1 MAKFEITSPDGKR
14 FEVTAPDGASEDEIL
29 SFAQQQTGVQDDAK
43 SDHVEQDNRSWTD
56 AIKDSGKAIMGGV
69 HAGVGDAIGAGIEF
83 YGEKT
88 DSPNAQE
95 FGRDM
100 RTFQQ
105 KIGKEYSDSMS
116 ERGQALDQKQ
126 LFDGVVPNLDGD
138 FLPSLG
144 QKALRSLPG
153 MVVTAPVGGVV
164 AQGIAKAGGA
174 VIPGVAGKIISGA
187 ASPVGGNSIRQAIA
201 QQGITRALTDRALAL
216 APTAIGYGGAEGAL
230 AGLQSSA
237 QIRSE
242 IEQIPFDQLA
252 ETSPLFAKYTDEAGG
267 DMEAARNR
275 LAKEAAEDVAVR
287 TAISTGGFGILT
299 GGGALGG
306 AARAVKASGGKG
318 ALIEGAKGFIRGS
331 KEEAIQE
338 FPQSGGEAYIT
349 NLAKKKYIDP
359 AIDATDGVLSQAME
373 GMAVGAATGGVFG
386 GSGGIVRGYRNNQNV
401 GANETG
407 DQSTGEQVSA
417 DDIYGAPEQPISA
430 VQPTESD
437 KALYTPKSLTALDR
451 VNEIDT
457 SLVSAPDMPQ
467 AEIDALT
474 NEREHITESW
484 PKAAPGAETSFSTET
499 GARLNGQYALMEA
512 GDLTTSHDENLR
524 PVQTYPTELQPRERE
539 RHASEMQVQQIV
551 GRLDPAR
558 LGESGDVATG
568 APIVGADGL
577 VESGNAR
584 TIALKRVYQANG
596 QKASD
601 YKQFIKDNASRF
613 GIAPESVDAMQK
625 PVLVRIRQTPVNRAE
640 FARQANAS
648 TVARMS
654 PSEQAKSDA
663 MQMDSLDDLN
673 PDEQGDFMSGTSRPF
688 VRRFMAKLPV
698 TEQSGLIDSSG
709 QLSQTGYTRIRNAVL
724 AKAYGDSP
732 VLLRMVESVD
742 DDLRNV
748 SKALLRVAPN
758 IAKAREAI
766 GEGALHDADITP
778 DLMAAVEE
786 LSELKKKGVSVE
798 DALAQAGIFGDKL
811 SPESKQILML
821 LNEAARSPRRI
832 AEFIQ
837 SYLDALT
844 AAGNPGQE
852 DIFGGKTT
860 PAKSDLMEVARR
872 AVNGEPTTRS
882 TDAENN
888 GVTQEDRSQPQ
899 DAQGNQA
906 GNSRNETAEGNPNNE
921 WVAFP
926 PDSGT
931 LGVPRAEMPQVKSEH
946 RGALTQFLKGRGIE
960 SRTLDIPAADLKPT
974 QAEFS
979 RKKAAAW
986 KEVRDG
992 VDRSVLASSD
1002 GHVLDGHHQWVAA
1015 LALNEPVK
1023 VIQFDAPIKK
1033 LLDEVKQFPSVERS
1047 EGGSV
1052 DARREAINQQWNEA
1066 LADLGAIV
1074 RDHANV
1080 ARVIPEDTPGLMPT
1094 LVKLFEVGIA
1104 EVGHDMKVLMAH
1116 VKNALKKIPEFKS
1129 VWNKIDNATYRKAA
1143 LKALDNTDAAPQG
1156 DLFSARKPKADQG
1169 GLFDSQP
1176 KVGAGKTAM
1185 IDGRPYDMK
1194 RDNYKPISVA
1204 EFVKPDA
1211 LSRIDSAVEQYYKDK
1226 PDPGV
1231 TQTDRAKAEA
1241 LIVPMLEK
1249 AKAAKAEYDQKII
1262 DIAKKTGAVGQIL
1275 ADVKS
1280 LDRAVPKMVRDYRFD
1295 VSMLMDILRS
1305 TLIVNSYDE
1314 AQAIVDAI
1322 EAEFDVVRVKNV
1334 TESAVVSSALVPS
1347 RQLLS
1352 SGYRNVLV
1360 NVNLPNGLVAEIQ
1373 INTPAM
1379 LSAKANQGHRLY
1391 ELERDLSEGNETR
1404 AAIEAIERELYQL
1417 AAAFDAT
1424 GGPEAKSP
1432 LRGSA
1437 SRGSNSERSNEKMNT
1452 LPSGNL
1458 TQSSPLEE
1466 TTNSQPFG
1474 NSSGTFI
1481 SSTSSDIV
1489 ANNLDSSYTETE
1501 NKSRSDSSGQY
1512 GRTGSSGAQEQ
1523 GSGTAQGSQ
1532 GRRGTQRVRQGQ
1544 GGGNQFTDDLFGAP
1558 DSSEPGARKDQR
1570 PAGESGDNEQRDTG
1584 GTRNRA
1590 GRATGIPAGRDIPAK
1605 SGLNYQFSDA
1615 DLTYEGGWLTK
1626 ARQNVDAVELIKK
1639 LEAEGR
1645 QATRDEQAILAKFIG
1660 WGASGIRNQIFSTR
1674 PWELDKQWK
1683 ELRERVRGLL
1693 TADEM
1698 ATAERSTQYAH
1709 YTSRAV
1715 VQSMWKAMDRM
1726 GFKGGAILEPGA
1738 GIGIFPGLMTPA
1750 MSTNSVYT
1758 GIEFD
1763 NITGAILKQLFPDER
1778 IAVESFVDSALP
1790 DNFYD
1795 VAIGNPPFAN
1805 IPILSDPRYKK
1816 LAFSLHDYFFAKSI
1830 DKVKPGGLM
1839 VYVTSRYTM
1848 DKQGDKARK
1857 YLSDR
1862 AELIG
1867 AIRLPQTAFMKNA
1880 GTEVVTD
1887 VLFLRKF
1894 QSSPG
1899 GRLGATT
1906 DGNNTTRQPWIGVQ
1920 QIETPEGQATINEYF
1935 AAHPEMVLGTHSLK
1949 GSMYGKDEYTVL
1961 PKEGDIEAQ
1970 FDAAVENLPKDIYQA
1985 TGTAAK
1991 AAQVR
1996 EIDFNPKAQKEGNYY
2011 LSDAG
2016 ILMQREGGV
2025 GVRADAGKNEKTVAL
2040 LKDYVRL
2047 RDTLLQSHYDQLNDG
2062 PWDDSLKALQKAY
2075 RDFTKK
2081 HGNLLQNKAFERITK
2096 KQDEDTGET
2105 IEDTV
2110 TWRRFDLRNKIS
2122 DDPDSTLVES
2132 LEVLNEETGEIT
2144 PSPWLS
2150 SRILNKPSSP
2160 RIETPH
2166 DALLSVLNDTG
2177 KVDIPLI
2184 AERLGID
2191 EQEAIAMLGT
2201 AVYESPSAGWQM
2213 ADEYLSGN
2221 VKKKLKEAQE
2231 SVKTDRRYERNIEAL
2246 INAQPAPV
2254 PPSDITAAI
2263 GMNWIPESDYEKFL
2277 KEKAGVTAKI
2287 TYTERAG
2294 QWTVT
2299 AKSGDSTAAATSDW
2313 GTLDR
2318 NAADI
2323 LQHALSGNP
2332 IRVTRT
2338 EGSGVDKKTV
2348 FDAASTEAANQKL
2361 AQMREAFADWLW
2373 KDGQRTDELTRVY
2386 NDKFNTTVSRSFDGR
2401 HLTLPGKTSTIN
2413 VFDHVKRGAWRI
2425 IQSGNTYLAHS
2436 VGAGKTWAAVI
2447 SAMEQKRLGLIKK
2460 PMMVVPNHML
2470 QQFAREWLQL
2480 YPTAKLMVADEKQ
2493 FHTDNRRRFVSRVAL
2508 SDVDGVIITHS
2519 AFKLLDLDPE
2529 FKEKMITEQLDYL
2542 RAALEEAGGEEGQR
2556 SRDPKVRDIQNRI
2569 EKMEQKLEAAMSS
2582 DGKDKNVRFD
2592 QLGVDQIYVDEAH
2605 EFRKLAFTTLR
2616 QVKGIDSSG
2625 SDRAFDLWMKTR
2637 WLEQKKPGRSLVMM
2651 SGTPITN
2658 TLAELYSVQRFMS
2671 PQALEDRGLQDFDAW
2686 ASMFGQENTEI
2697 EADASGK
2704 YSQVT
2709 RFTKFV
2715 NVPEMT
2721 QMFREFSDVLTADHL
2736 AVMLGDKRPKVKNG
2750 SRSLEVTPQT
2760 EDYSAYKE
2768 ALALRLEESRAWKP
2782 SQGEPNNP
2790 DPIIRIIGDGRLA
2803 AIDMRFVD
2811 PSLPSDP
2818 DSKLNKMIDGVIEVY
2833 RRTANN
2839 EYMGKDGQMEPDK
2852 GGSQMVF
2859 SDLGFGAG
2867 VTANR
2872 GFNARAWME
2881 KRLRDA
2887 GIPAKQ
2893 VAFMGDHKKSTA
2905 KLKLFKDVN
2914 AGRVRILVGSSK
2926 NMGTGVNAQQRLIA
2940 LHHLD
2945 TPWYP
2950 ADLEQREGRIIR
2962 QGNKNPLVE
2971 IYAFST
2977 KGSYDA
2983 VMWQMLASKQQFIDQ
2998 ALSGDTSVRSIDD
3011 LSDVSQFQIATAMTA
3026 GDPRAIQLA
3035 GIKADISK
3043 YQRLFRAHEETR
3055 SRLRHDYDLA
3065 GEWIA
3070 SADRQLPA
3078 AEKMAKK
3085 VVDLS
3090 GENFK
3095 ARAGDKVF
3103 DKRKEWA
3110 EALLAKFKESAAHGK
3125 DGRFKIG
3132 EISSFPIEFFGKIV
3146 RDFDDKVTEYR
3157 SQLGMTLGEEAHVL
3171 VRDVNDDPVGIS
3183 MRATNTLAA
3192 LARKPSELK
3201 QRIEDAKA
3209 KRAALVDRLD
3219 AKFQFAQELSNRIS
3233 EADALEAAMMADQAS
3248 DENTDQQ
3255 DNSTDTPR
3263 LSRADNPLA
3272 GGVSIASVGQEAD
3285 NILGGLGNAPDVK
3298 VVWRPSDLPFDAP
3311 SDTRGAMYKGTL
3323 YLVAGG
3329 IRSAEDVREVTFHEL
3344 AHFGLRGFFGSA
3356 LDAALGEI
3364 HDANPRVRLMAAA
3377 WRSKNIDL
3385 IADLKSDYSLSDND
3399 IHYISIDEALAKIAQ
3414 TGESLKGW
3422 KRFAAVLQS
3431 LLRSMGLHRLANSL
3445 EAKTDA
3451 EALLMLKKAELF
3463 ATRGLTAKNYMP
3475 EAAYP
3480 LFMTAYRGKAVDTK
3494 SPAFL
3499 KWFADSKVVDADGN
3513 PDIRFSLG
3521 TGRGMALRDLHAV
3534 VDRVSK
3540 GFKNLPR
3547 VHVFA
3552 SPADLSTNDQTQK
3565 ALRDFIKKSDAW
3577 NDVEGA
3583 THEGEIYLFAS
3594 GMADEARA
3602 EHVLA
3607 THEIT
3612 HYGLRGAVGKELDSA
3627 LQHVLLMNAKVRKAA
3642 IQMRDA
3648 RGLKSN
3654 LDAVEEVLADIP
3666 DVELAKL
3673 RGWRKVVQVVR
3684 NWLNKAGAKL
3694 LAAKLDQWLNAGLS
3708 EQQQADLYVADL
3720 LGTAREWVRSGK
3732 GGSIST
3738 GTRLA
3743 EQTLADDLS
3752 EQEKWLAREA
3762 KMRGYKNIEEL
3773 AEKDY
3778 PAFEN
3783 LAALWRKKHPVED
3796 ALLSRAITSRTTGF
3810 DKASGTVVADFQ
3822 NDQPLKAN
3830 ADYKAAK
3837 AGDVEAAAR
3846 LVQVLV
3852 KPASIEA
3859 AKATFGDDVV
3869 YLPVHAEEAS
3879 GKNQIPNMLAL
3890 HYAAQTG
3897 ATVDDDVIQ
3906 TNHAYHTGA
3915 NAMERMMARAEFSG
3929 KIELGKRYVLIDDVT
3944 TMGSTLAELAS
3955 YIRNQGGKVVGSVVL
3970 VNASRSGTMS
3980 PVSKTVKELEAR
3992 HGNEI
3997 RKLFGIEPAALTA
4010 SEAQYLLGFRTTDEL
4025 RNRVVKAK
4033 QERVSRLRAKGILSE
4048 GQDSQGDVIHLS
4060 RAVSPAPTPEQRA
4073 ETIIQTKAGTPR
4085 PFDALTKGA
4094 TQAAQLDKLTMA
4106 AYNKAGFLLDRW
4118 TPETIKAGMVS
4129 DYGIPEAVIDQR
4141 AIVQGRQKRQLRAAG
4156 TLLEKLSTLTRA
4168 ESRIA
4173 YEWMNTDNPQ
4183 SSDWF
4188 MEQLPPE
4195 SIKTLAEVEKM
4206 IDGLSKEAVRLGQLD
4221 EEAYKRNRFAY
4232 LHRSYAKHTAELT
4245 GGETA
4250 ARKRA
4255 IAVLGDQYKGRGMTD
4270 AVDMAKIK
4278 NGSPEWWNRKTQ
4290 QGKADKQLK
4299 GERFIRLERRAS
4311 SGEGTAAIP
4320 GMSDKSKGRLLE
4332 VAYWPAGEAIPARY
4346 GAWDQMGTWE
4356 VRDTKGNNLIVW
4368 RDFTKQER
4376 ELMGEIDEAR
4386 YAIAKTLH
4394 GMIHDVETGKYLQWL
4409 GQNYAKIDGEAI
4421 DGKIV
4426 EASDRM
4432 RDTYKTGEW
4441 VKVPDVVVPGTKV
4454 KRYGALAGRYLPAPI
4469 WNDVRQT
4476 IGFRYQ
4482 PLGETYAAIH
4492 RAWKTS
4498 KTALSPAVHMN
4509 NVMAN
4514 FVMAD
4519 WHDVTAGHVLKA
4531 LRLMTSKDAAADE
4544 VLARF
4549 GDSGGSIGTWAT
4561 KELQQEQLRPL
4572 LDALEKELGIAGN
4585 VTGQVS
4591 VMSALQLALKGR
4603 FPSAWD
4609 ALKPSAAGKITV
4621 KTARAMIDLYEA
4633 EDQVFRLAAWLKA
4646 KEDGATDQVAGKVA
4660 RKSFLDYSI
4669 NAPWVQMMR
4678 STALPFV
4685 AFTYRAAPMML
4696 EIAAKKPWKLI
4707 KLGLLAGAINALGYM
4722 LSGGDEDDERKLL
4735 PEEKAGRIWGITPK
4749 LIRMPWND
4757 ANGSPVFLDIRR
4769 WIPVGDIF
4777 DAGQSHAAL
4786 PILPSMTPGGPL
4798 ALMAELMLNKQGFTG
4813 KSITLETDTAYEQ
4826 AAKLT
4831 DYLYKAF
4838 APNIAVLPGTYAWTG
4853 ISNAGSGKTDSFG
4866 REQSL
4871 AQSIISSVG
4880 IKLGSYPP
4888 DVLRL
4893 NAQRAA
4899 QAKMME
4905 IDKNITAL
4913 KREFQKKGI
4922 DRDEFNAKAKAQI
4935 EKKRAVAKEF
4945 MERAAGH

>member
-153 MVVTAPVGGVV
+153 MVVTAPVGGAV
-164 AQGIAKAGGA
+164 ASGIAKFGGT

-187 ASPVGGNSIRQAIA
+187 ASPIGGNSIRQAIA
-201 QQGITRALTDRALAL
+201 QQGVARALTDRALAL
-216 APTAIGYGGAEGAL
+216 APTSIGYGGAEGAL
-230 AGLQSSA
+230 AGLQNSA

-242 IEQIPFDQLA
+242 IEQTPFDQLVK
-252 ETSPLFAKYTDEAGG
+252 TSPLFAKYTDEAGG

-1204 EFVKPDA
+1204 EFVNPDA

-1280 LDRAVPKMVRDYRFD
+1280 LDRAVPKLVRDYRFD

-1379 LSAKANQGHRLY
+1379 LSAKANQGHILY

-1466 TTNSQPFG
+1466 TTNSQPSG

-1481 SSTSSDIV
+1481 STTSSDRV
-1489 ANNLDSSYTETE
+1489 AQNLDSSYTETE
-1501 NKSRSDSSGQY
+1501 NKSRSDSNGQY
-1512 GRTGSSGAQEQ
+1512 GKAGSGGAQEQ

-1544 GGGNQFTDDLFGAP
+1544 GGGNQFTNDLFGAS
-1558 DSSEPGARKDQR
+1558 DSRETGARQDGR
-1570 PAGESGDNEQRDTG
+1570 PAGENGDNEQRDTG

-1590 GRATGIPAGRDIPAK
+1590 SRATGIPAGRDIPAK
-1605 SGLNYQFSDA
+1605 SGLNYRFSDA

-1645 QATRDEQAILAKFIG
+1645 QATKDEQAILAKFIG

-1750 MSTNSVYT
+1750 MATNSVYT

-1805 IPILSDPRYKK
+1805 IPILSDPRYKR

-2062 PWDDSLKALQKAY
+2062 PWEDSLKALQKAY

-2201 AVYESPSAGWQM
+2201 AIYESPSAGWQM

-2221 VKKKLKEAQE
+2221 IKKKLKEAQE

-2287 TYTERAG
+2287 TYTERTG

-2299 AKSGDSTAAATSDW
+2299 AKSGSSTAAATSDW

-2338 EGSGVDKKTV
+2338 EGSGVDKKSV

-2373 KDGQRTDELTRVY
+2373 KDGQRTDELTRAY

-3494 SPAFL
+3494 SP
-3499 KWFADSKVVDADGN
+3499 
-3513 PDIRFSLG
+3513 
-3521 TGRGMALRDLHAV
+3521 
-3534 VDRVSK
+3534 
-3540 GFKNLPR
+3540 
-3547 VHVFA
+3547 
-3552 SPADLSTNDQTQK
+3552 
-3565 ALRDFIKKSDAW
+3565 
-3577 NDVEGA
+3577 
-3583 THEGEIYLFAS
+3583 
-3594 GMADEARA
+3594 
-3602 EHVLA
+3602 
-3607 THEIT
+3607 
-3612 HYGLRGAVGKELDSA
+3612 
-3627 LQHVLLMNAKVRKAA
+3627 
-3642 IQMRDA
+3642 
-3648 RGLKSN
+3648 
-3654 LDAVEEVLADIP
+3654 
-3666 DVELAKL
+3666 
-3673 RGWRKVVQVVR
+3673 
-3684 NWLNKAGAKL
+3684 
-3694 LAAKLDQWLNAGLS
+3694 
-3708 EQQQADLYVADL
+3708 
-3720 LGTAREWVRSGK
+3720 
-3732 GGSIST
+3732 
-3738 GTRLA
+3738 
-3743 EQTLADDLS
+3743 
-3752 EQEKWLAREA
+3752 
-3762 KMRGYKNIEEL
+3762 
-3773 AEKDY
+3773 
-3778 PAFEN
+3778 
-3783 LAALWRKKHPVED
+3783 
-3796 ALLSRAITSRTTGF
+3796 TS
-3810 DKASGTVVADFQ
+3810 
-3822 NDQPLKAN
+3822 
-3830 ADYKAAK
+3830 
-3837 AGDVEAAAR
+3837 
-3846 LVQVLV
+3846 
-3852 KPASIEA
+3852 
-3859 AKATFGDDVV
+3859 
-3869 YLPVHAEEAS
+3869 
-3879 GKNQIPNMLAL
+3879 
-3890 HYAAQTG
+3890 
-3897 ATVDDDVIQ
+3897 
-3906 TNHAYHTGA
+3906 
-3915 NAMERMMARAEFSG
+3915 
-3929 KIELGKRYVLIDDVT
+3929 
-3944 TMGSTLAELAS
+3944 
-3955 YIRNQGGKVVGSVVL
+3955 
-3970 VNASRSGTMS
+3970 
-3980 PVSKTVKELEAR
+3980 
-3992 HGNEI
+3992 
-3997 RKLFGIEPAALTA
+3997 
-4010 SEAQYLLGFRTTDEL
+4010 
-4025 RNRVVKAK
+4025 
-4033 QERVSRLRAKGILSE
+4033 
-4048 GQDSQGDVIHLS
+4048 
-4060 RAVSPAPTPEQRA
+4060 EQRA

-4085 PFDALTKGA
+4085 PFDVLIKGVM
-4094 TQAAQLDKLTMA
+4094 QAAQIDKLTMA

-4492 RAWKTS
+4492 RAWKAS

-4549 GDSGGSIGTWAT
+4549 GDSGGSIGTWVT

-4585 VTGQVS
+4585 VTGQVG

-4660 RKSFLDYSI
+4660 RKSFLDYNI

-4678 STALPFV
+4678 NTALPFV

-4777 DAGQSHAAL
+4777 DTGQSHAAL

-4853 ISNAGSGKTDSFG
+4853 IANAGSGKTDAFG

>member
-153 MVVTAPVGGVV
+153 MVVTAPVGGAV
-164 AQGIAKAGGA
+164 ASGIAKVGGT

-187 ASPVGGNSIRQAIA
+187 ASPIGGNSIRQAIA

-1033 LLDEVKQFPSVERS
+1033 LLDEVNQFPSVKRS
-1047 EGGSV
+1047 EGVSV

-1194 RDNYKPISVA
+1194 RDNYVPQDESKFIG
-1204 EFVKPDA
+1204 EEI
-1211 LSRIDSAVEQYYKDK
+1211 LSKAKRMIDQFFDGESAPVLHVSPE
-1226 PDPGV
+1226 
-1231 TQTDRAKAEA
+1231 DRERGYGI
-1241 LIVPMLEK
+1241 LRPMLKLAEE
-1249 AKAAKAEYDQKII
+1249 AKVAFDQKII
-1262 DIAKKTGAVGQIL
+1262 DISKRTGAIGQML
-1275 ADVKS
+1275 APVKRIERS
-1280 LDRAVPKMVRDYRFD
+1280 VEKLVNDNKFDSTKMRD
-1295 VSMLMDILRS
+1295 LIRS
-1305 TLIVNSYDE
+1305 TIVVNSYD
-1314 AQAIVDAI
+1314 DAKVVLNEI
-1322 EAEFDVVRVKNV
+1322 GKEFTIQRVKNK
-1334 TESAVVSSALVPS
+1334 TDISLNASNLVVEKSPD
-1347 RQLLS
+1347 
-1352 SGYRNVLV
+1352 GYMDVLV
-1360 NVNLPNGLVAEIQ
+1360 NVAMPNGTVAEIQ
-1373 INTPAM
+1373 INIPAM
-1379 LSAKANQGHRLY
+1379 MAAKAGSGHKLY
-1391 ELERDLSEGNETR
+1391 EISR
-1404 AAIEAIERELYQL
+1404 AAQQGAPEKAESDSVQKELYAAAL
-1417 AAAFDAT
+1417 AAS
-1424 GGPEAKSP
+1424 KK
-1432 LRGSA
+1432 SA
-1437 SRGSNSERSNEKMNT
+1437 SEIFDQRNGHHVVGSMPSQGDFSLSTNLSPPGNSTYNNSTPSSSVKSIPN
-1452 LPSGNL
+1452 LHPSGNL
-1458 TQSSPLEE
+1458 
-1466 TTNSQPFG
+1466 
-1474 NSSGTFI
+1474 SGTFI
-1481 SSTSSDIV
+1481 SSTSSDSV
-1489 ANNLDSSYTETE
+1489 AEKSDSGYTETE

-1512 GRTGSSGAQEQ
+1512 GTTGSGSAQEQ

-1750 MSTNSVYT
+1750 MATNSVYT

-1805 IPILSDPRYKK
+1805 IPILSDPRYKR

-2062 PWDDSLKALQKAY
+2062 PWEDSLKALQKTY

-2277 KEKAGVTAKI
+2277 KEKAGITAKV
-2287 TYTERAG
+2287 TYNERTG
-2294 QWTVT
+2294 QWTVE
-2299 AKSGDSTAAATSDW
+2299 AKSGYSSAAATSDW

-2318 NAADI
+2318 NAAEI

-2332 IRVTRT
+2332 IRITRT
-2338 EGSGVDKKTV
+2338 EGSGVDKKSV

-2373 KDGQRTDELTRVY
+2373 TDGQRTDELVRVY

-2447 SAMEQKRLGLIKK
+2447 SAMEQKRLGLVKK

-3494 SPAFL
+3494 S
-3499 KWFADSKVVDADGN
+3499 
-3513 PDIRFSLG
+3513 

-3738 GTRLA
+3738 GTRL
-3743 EQTLADDLS
+3743 S
-3752 EQEKWLAREA
+3752 
-3762 KMRGYKNIEEL
+3762 
-3773 AEKDY
+3773 
-3778 PAFEN
+3778 
-3783 LAALWRKKHPVED
+3783 H
-3796 ALLSRAITSRTTGF
+3796 
-3810 DKASGTVVADFQ
+3810 
-3822 NDQPLKAN
+3822 
-3830 ADYKAAK
+3830 
-3837 AGDVEAAAR
+3837 
-3846 LVQVLV
+3846 
-3852 KPASIEA
+3852 
-3859 AKATFGDDVV
+3859 
-3869 YLPVHAEEAS
+3869 
-3879 GKNQIPNMLAL
+3879 
-3890 HYAAQTG
+3890 
-3897 ATVDDDVIQ
+3897 
-3906 TNHAYHTGA
+3906 
-3915 NAMERMMARAEFSG
+3915 
-3929 KIELGKRYVLIDDVT
+3929 
-3944 TMGSTLAELAS
+3944 
-3955 YIRNQGGKVVGSVVL
+3955 
-3970 VNASRSGTMS
+3970 
-3980 PVSKTVKELEAR
+3980 
-3992 HGNEI
+3992 
-3997 RKLFGIEPAALTA
+3997 
-4010 SEAQYLLGFRTTDEL
+4010 
-4025 RNRVVKAK
+4025 
-4033 QERVSRLRAKGILSE
+4033 
-4048 GQDSQGDVIHLS
+4048 
-4060 RAVSPAPTPEQRA
+4060 AVSLAPTSEQRA

-4085 PFDALTKGA
+4085 PFDVLIKGVM
-4094 TQAAQLDKLTMA
+4094 QAAQIDKLTMA

-4492 RAWKTS
+4492 RAWKAS

-4549 GDSGGSIGTWAT
+4549 GDSGGSIGTWVT

-4572 LDALEKELGIAGN
+4572 LDALGKELGIAGN
-4585 VTGQVS
+4585 VTGQVG

-4660 RKSFLDYSI
+4660 RKSFLDYNI

-4935 EKKRAVAKEF
+4935 EKKQAVEKEF
-4945 MERAAGH
+4945 MERVAGS

>member
-116 ERGQALDQKQ
+116 ERGQALDQKA

-926 PDSGT
+926 QDSGT
-931 LGVPRAEMPQVKSEH
+931 LGIPRAEMPQIKSEH

-1033 LLDEVKQFPSVERS
+1033 LLDEVKQFPSVKRS

-1156 DLFSARKPKADQG
+1156 DLFAPMVEKAMAAQG
-1169 GLFDSQP
+1169 DLFSGQP
-1176 KVGAGKTAM
+1176 DAKVGDVGAAQSWEDRRKGNFVPPTLKEIVTA
-1185 IDGRPYDMK
+1185 DVAK
-1194 RDNYKPISVA
+1194 RVGALVEKWKDNLPEATIS
-1204 EFVKPDA
+1204 E
-1211 LSRIDSAVEQYYKDK
+1211 
-1226 PDPGV
+1226 G
-1231 TQTDRAKAEA
+1231 DRAKAEA
-1241 LIVPMLEK
+1241 LLKPVID
-1249 AKAAKAEYDQKII
+1249 AA
-1262 DIAKKTGAVGQIL
+1262 
-1275 ADVKS
+1275 VK
-1280 LDRAVPKMVRDYRFD
+1280 DEPWFD
-1295 VSMLMDILRS
+1295 VRVREIGKQFIGSQLGPTKKIERAAIKLVEESFNVEEMKDIVRA
-1305 TLIVNSYDE
+1305 TIVVNSYDD
-1314 AQAIVDAI
+1314 AQSALDAI
-1322 EAEFDVVRVKNV
+1322 TKKFKV
-1334 TESAVVSSALVPS
+1334 
-1347 RQLLS
+1347 
-1352 SGYRNVLV
+1352 
-1360 NVNLPNGLVAEIQ
+1360 IQ
-1373 INTPAM
+1373 INNKTDLKISAPEGAKLKNKGVSPEGYSDVTAFVRLPGGGIAEVQINVPEM
-1379 LSAKANQGHRLY
+1379 LSAKLAAHVLY
-1391 ELERDLSEGNETR
+1391 EGSRVVEDDPARQDEYAELRNGQLDVYQTALASLLGRLASDTERMKYASSELQPLETGAPLSGTS
-1404 AAIEAIERELYQL
+1404 
-1417 AAAFDAT
+1417 AT
-1424 GGPEAKSP
+1424 
-1432 LRGSA
+1432 A
-1437 SRGSNSERSNEKMNT
+1437 SSSNRNQ

-1458 TQSSPLEE
+1458 TNSSPPNEDMK
-1466 TTNSQPFG
+1466 SQPSG
-1474 NSSGTFI
+1474 NLSGTFI
-1481 SSTSSDIV
+1481 STTSSDRV
-1489 ANNLDSSYTETE
+1489 AQNLDSSYTETE
-1501 NKSRSDSSGQY
+1501 NKSRSDSNGQY
-1512 GRTGSSGAQEQ
+1512 GKAGSGGAQEQ

-1544 GGGNQFTDDLFGAP
+1544 GGGNQFTNDLFGAS
-1558 DSSEPGARKDQR
+1558 DSRETGARQDGR
-1570 PAGESGDNEQRDTG
+1570 PAGENGDNEQRDTG

-1590 GRATGIPAGRDIPAK
+1590 SRATGIPAGRDIPAK
-1605 SGLNYQFSDA
+1605 SGLNYRFSDA

-1645 QATRDEQAILAKFIG
+1645 QATKDEQAILAKFIG

-1750 MSTNSVYT
+1750 MATNSVYT

-1805 IPILSDPRYKK
+1805 IPILSDPRYKR

-2062 PWDDSLKALQKAY
+2062 PWEDSLKALQKAY

-2277 KEKAGVTAKI
+2277 KEKAGVTAKV
-2287 TYTERAG
+2287 TYNERTG

-2299 AKSGDSTAAATSDW
+2299 AKSGASTAAATSDW

-2373 KDGQRTDELTRVY
+2373 KDGQRTDELTRAY

-2569 EKMEQKLEAAMSS
+2569 EKMEQKLESAMSS

-3494 SPAFL
+3494 S
-3499 KWFADSKVVDADGN
+3499 
-3513 PDIRFSLG
+3513 

-3684 NWLNKAGAKL
+3684 NWLNKAGAKA
-3694 LAAKLDQWLNAGLS
+3694 LAAKLDVWMKSGLS
-3708 EQQQADLYVADL
+3708 DQEKADVFVADL
-3720 LGTAREWVRSGK
+3720 LMAAREWGRTGRGVNSGMAAM
-3732 GGSIST
+3732 G

-3743 EQTLADDLS
+3743 KQKLADDMAAGFATGIKKVIADSVAGQRLS
-3752 EQEKWLAREA
+3752 MEPIHVMDHTPTTLR
-3762 KMRGYKNIEEL
+3762 
-3773 AEKDY
+3773 
-3778 PAFEN
+3778 AFG
-3783 LAALWRKKHPVED
+3783 W
-3796 ALLSRAITSRTTGF
+3796 
-3810 DKASGTVVADFQ
+3810 
-3822 NDQPLKAN
+3822 
-3830 ADYKAAK
+3830 
-3837 AGDVEAAAR
+3837 GD
-3846 LVQVLV
+3846 
-3852 KPASIEA
+3852 
-3859 AKATFGDDVV
+3859 
-3869 YLPVHAEEAS
+3869 LPVSMNPKEIDKVHFDHGMTADRIAQLVPGTLDSPSLMLRSATQE
-3879 GKNQIPNMLAL
+3879 GNMVMVANE
-3890 HYAAQTG
+3890 YG
-3897 ATVDDDVIQ
+3897 AKPVLLVIKPDAD
-3906 TNHAYHTGA
+3906 T
-3915 NAMERMMARAEFSG
+3915 RA
-3929 KIELGKRYVLIDDVT
+3929 GKRQL
-3944 TMGSTLAELAS
+3944 
-3955 YIRNQGGKVVGSVVL
+3955 VVSMYPKDEGWDWV
-3970 VNASRSGTMS
+3970 ARQIRSGNLLYRDPQS
-3980 PVSKTVKELEAR
+3980 PVATKISGAVTDAQKRFAQAGRPMTGLIPEIGIVRSKS
-3992 HGNEI
+3992 GNLSDAYKI
-3997 RKLFGIEPAALTA
+3997 LLPSDLRKMDADG
-4010 SEAQYLLGFRTTDEL
+4010 
-4025 RNRVVKAK
+4025 
-4033 QERVSRLRAKGILSE
+4033 
-4048 GQDSQGDVIHLS
+4048 DSGNPMFS
-4060 RAVSPAPTPEQRA
+4060 RAVSPAPTSA
-4073 ETIIQTKAGTPR
+4073 KTADDIINQKAGTSR
-4085 PFDALTKGA
+4085 PLDYIAKGI
-4094 TQAAQLDKLTMA
+4094 TQAAQIDKLTMA

-4409 GQNYAKIDGEAI
+4409 GQKYAKIDGEAI

-4432 RDTYKTGEW
+4432 RDIYKTGEW

-4476 IGFRYQ
+4476 VGFRYQ

-4498 KTALSPAVHMN
+4498 KTSLSPAVHMN

-4777 DAGQSHAAL
+4777 DTGQSHAAL

-4813 KSITLETDTAYEQ
+4813 KAITLETDTASEQ
-4826 AAKLT
+4826 AEKLT

-4838 APNIAVLPGTYAWTG
+4838 APNIAILPGTYAWTG
-4853 ISNAGSGKTDSFG
+4853 IANAGSGKTDSFG

-4880 IKLGSYPP
+4880 VKLGSYPP

-4935 EKKRAVAKEF
+4935 EKKQAVEKEF
-4945 MERAAGH
+4945 MERVAGS